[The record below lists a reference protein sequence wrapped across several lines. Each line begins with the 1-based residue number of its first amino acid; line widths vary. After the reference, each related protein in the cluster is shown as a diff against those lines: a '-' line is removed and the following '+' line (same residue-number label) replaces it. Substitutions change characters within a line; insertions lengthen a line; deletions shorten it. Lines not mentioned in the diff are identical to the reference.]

1 MWVLS
6 GCERNPRRNAD
17 RRICHAIGKPNPL
30 ARDPIDIRSFDPV
43 SGAAKRVG
51 AKLVAHDEQDIGLH
65 EQSALEQRLETVAAI
80 ASSANS
86 VRHIAITCVRLR
98 SVKFL

>member
-1 MWVLS
+1 MS
-6 GCERNPRRNAD
+6 GRKRNPSWNAN
-17 RRICHAIGKPNPL
+17 RRIGHAIGKPDAV
-30 ARDPIDIRSFDPV
+30 ARDPIDIRSVDPV